1 MARGRTSWGSVRR
14 LPSGRYQAR
23 YRVDA
28 VTHVAPST
36 FRNKRDADIY
46 LARVRTDIERGVWV
60 DPEAGK
66 VTVRDYATRW
76 LRERPNLRPRT
87 VELYEGELRLHIL
100 PALGDLELAQ
110 LSSARVR
117 TWHADMLTKG
127 RPGKPTVAKCYRLLS
142 AIMATALE
150 DGLIGRNPCVLKNAG
165 VERPA
170 ERPIA
175 TVEEVFALADA
186 IDPRYRVLV
195 LTATFTGLRLGELR
209 ALKRCRLDLLHAT
222 VHVVEQLQEL
232 SDGTL
237 VIGPPKSD
245 AGHRL
250 VSIPP
255 ALMPELEA
263 HLEAWCLPGAE
274 DLVFPGTQGQPFR
287 RASLYTAWRR
297 ATRLTGLEQL
307 RFHDLRHT
315 GNTLA
320 AATGA
325 STKELMS
332 RMGHASPRAAL
343 IYQHASRERD
353 EVIAAALSD
362 VISRTKPARAAAVL
376 PIQRHGGD

>member
-23 YRVDA
+23 YRIDA

-36 FRNKRDADIY
+36 FRTKRDADVF

-66 VTVRDYATRW
+66 ITVREYAIRW

-100 PALGDLELAQ
+100 PVLGDLELSQ
-110 LSSARVR
+110 LSSGRVR
-117 TWHADMLTKG
+117 TWHADMLTG
-127 RPGKPTVAKCYRLLS
+127 DRPGKSTVAKCYRLIS
-142 AIMATALE
+142 SIMATALE

-165 VERPA
+165 VERPR

-175 TVEEVFALADA
+175 TVDEVFALAEA
-186 IDPRYRVLV
+186 IEPRYRTLV

-209 ALKRCRLDLLHAT
+209 ALKRKRFDLLHMT
-222 VHVVEQLQEL
+222 VQVVEQLQEL

-237 VIGPPKSD
+237 VTGPPKSD
-245 AGHRL
+245 AGSRV

-255 ALMPELEA
+255 AMLPELEA
-263 HLEAWCLPGAE
+263 HLGAWCLPGE
-274 DLVFPGTQGQPFR
+274 DELVFPGAQGRPFR

-297 ATRLTGLEQL
+297 ATRAIGLEDL
-307 RFHDLRHT
+307 HFHDLRHT

-353 EVIAAALSD
+353 HAIAAALSD
-362 VISRTKPARAAAVL
+362 VFSAAKPASSATVVRLPGAAD
-376 PIQRHGGD
+376 R